1 MENQGLTT
9 LRAQSLLKQY
19 GLNLLPQ
26 RQKGSAFKLFTRQF
40 QNGLSWLLIIA
51 SLLSFLVG
59 DRLDGLLILTI
70 LILNAALGFWQEYKA
85 SKELEA
91 LRKLEVLTSR
101 VIRDGKQQEI
111 PASQIVPEDL
121 VFLEAGDKIPADGR
135 LTLSV
140 ELAVNESSLTGES
153 LPVVKS
159 TGSENNQVYFGT
171 IVTSGHGKFIV
182 EATGAKTK
190 FGAIAL
196 TLSEVEDEVTPLEK
210 ALSSFSK
217 GIAIAAIIIALAIF
231 SIRVWQGYEILD
243 VFFGSIAL
251 MVAAVPEGLPT
262 VVTIVLALGV
272 KKMHQHKASIRKMV
286 AVESLGSATVICT
299 DKTGTLTRNE
309 MRVKSVE
316 AGKDDLDQ
324 LMKCAVLCSSAT
336 LVVKEGGFDILGDTT
351 EGALL
356 IWAHEKGIDINKMRS
371 LGKILEEDPF
381 SLKTRMMSVV
391 WQEDGKSVL
400 YAKGAPEAILP
411 KTNLSKKEQERLTG
425 QYEAMA
431 AQGLRVLGFGFKQV
445 DIGSSEVGNL
455 HFLGFV
461 GIADAPRVEVKEALE
476 KANQAGI
483 RVVMVTGDNELTAKA
498 IAEEVGLIKE
508 GEEILTGAQLGALT
522 DEELNDRLGKIRIFA
537 RIDPELKLRIVKAYQ
552 RSGEVVAVTGDGVN
566 DSLALKQAHVGV
578 AMGKSGT
585 DVAKEASDIIL
596 LDDNFATLVTAIEE
610 GRLIFSNILKS
621 IKFLL
626 TGNFSEVLL
635 IVGAAVLALPTP
647 LLPAQILW
655 INFVTDGF
663 PALAL
668 GTDKASSNLMRIPPR
683 RNSVLLGNGMIWYIL
698 IGGSLIGLTCLTV
711 FYLLLASQ
719 SIETARSTV
728 FTLLVVLQM
737 ILVFVI
743 RRHHAPWSNKNL
755 LLAVGFALLMQVLIL
770 TVEPLRELFKL

>member
-391 WQEDGKSVL
+391 WQEDGKFVL

-445 DIGSSEVGNL
+445 DIGFSEVGNL

-668 GTDKASSNLMRIPPR
+668 GTDKASSNLMRIPPKKT
-683 RNSVLLGNGMIWYIL
+683 SVLLGNGMIWYIL
-698 IGGSLIGLTCLTV
+698 VGGSLIGLTCLTV

-743 RRHHAPWSNKNL
+743 RRHHTPWSNKNL
-755 LLAVGFALLMQVLIL
+755 VLAVGFALLMQVLIL